1 MKKKADE
8 LQQELMEQLPELQEI
23 KKIGQRIAF
32 YRKQRHM
39 TQQKLAERVHI
50 SKSYLSKIESVGTD
64 ITFSLFLLY
73 KLARAL
79 DLGPISS
86 WCQSMKRIYMAV
98 LRWKYNKI

>member
-64 ITFSLFLLY
+64 ITFS
-73 KLARAL
+73 
-79 DLGPISS
+79 
-86 WCQSMKRIYMAV
+86 
-98 LRWKYNKI
+98 